1 MGFFDLQVNG
11 FGGCDFNADN
21 VDPQSIEA
29 ISERLLQEKVDSILV
44 TLITDSIPAMVRR
57 LHGLVRLRESL
68 PLFGKVTRG
77 LHIEGPFLNPA
88 DGYRG
93 AHPRDA
99 ILMADRS
106 VMQELLDAGD
116 GLVRLVTLAP
126 ESDPGLKVTRM
137 LSDSGVVVSAG
148 HTDAP
153 LETLKAAIDAGL
165 TMFTH
170 LGNGCPS
177 VIPRHDNIIHRVLSL
192 REQLWLCF
200 IADGVHIPFFALK
213 TYLDLVG
220 TERAIVVTDAMAGA
234 GAGPGRYRLGRLELN
249 IGDDFI
255 ARSPDGHH
263 LAGSTVTMEQSLANL
278 TGKLGFSHEAAS
290 FLLSENPRRAMR
302 EPGRDEAAGRE
313 SGMISPTK

>member
-11 FGGCDFNADN
+11 FGGCDFNAEHLQS
-21 VDPQSIEA
+21 QSIEA
-29 ISERLLQEKVDSILV
+29 ISERLLQEDVDSILV

-57 LHGLVRLRESL
+57 LQSLVCLRRSL
-68 PLFGKVTRG
+68 PSFRKVTRG
-77 LHIEGPFLNPA
+77 FHIEGPFLNPA

-106 VMQELLDAGD
+106 VMQELLDAAD

-126 ESDPGLKVTRM
+126 ECDPGLRVTRM

-148 HTDAP
+148 HTDAS

-177 VIPRHDNIIHRVLSL
+177 VVPRHDNIIHRVLSL
-192 REQLWLCF
+192 RERLWICF
-200 IADGVHIPFFALK
+200 IADGAHIPFFVLK

-234 GAGPGRYRLGRLELN
+234 GCAPGRYRLGRLELD
-249 IGDDFI
+249 IGDDLI
-255 ARSPDGHH
+255 ARSPDGLH
-263 LAGSTVTMEQSLANL
+263 LAGSTVTMKQSLANL
-278 TGKLGFSHEAAS
+278 TEKLGFSPEVAS
-290 FLLSENPRRAMR
+290 SLLSENPRRAMR
-302 EPGRDEAAGRE
+302 EPDEAKLPGENRV
-313 SGMISPTK
+313 

>member
-11 FGGCDFNADN
+11 FGGCDFNAEHLHS
-21 VDPQSIEA
+21 QSIEA
-29 ISERLLQEKVDSILV
+29 ISERLLQEGVDGILV
-44 TLITDSIPAMVRR
+44 TLITDSIPAMAGR
-57 LHGLVRLRESL
+57 LQGLVRLRRSL
-68 PLFGKVTRG
+68 PSFRKVTRG
-77 LHIEGPFLNPA
+77 FHIEGPFLNPA
-88 DGYRG
+88 NGYRG

-106 VMQELLDAGD
+106 VMRELLEAGD

-126 ESDPGLKVTRM
+126 ECDPGLKVTRM

-148 HTDAP
+148 HTDAS

-177 VIPRHDNIIHRVLSL
+177 VVPRHDNIIHRVLSL
-192 REQLWLCF
+192 REELWLCF
-200 IADGVHIPFFALK
+200 IADGAHIPFFVLK

-234 GAGPGRYRLGRLELN
+234 GCGPGRYRLGRLELD
-249 IGDDFI
+249 IGDDLI
-255 ARSPDGHH
+255 ARSPDGLH
-263 LAGSTVTMEQSLANL
+263 LAGSTVTMKQSLANL
-278 TGKLGFSHEAAS
+278 TEKLGFSSEVAS
-290 FLLSENPRRAMR
+290 SLLSENPRRAMR
-302 EPGRDEAAGRE
+302 EPDETELPHENRV
-313 SGMISPTK
+313 